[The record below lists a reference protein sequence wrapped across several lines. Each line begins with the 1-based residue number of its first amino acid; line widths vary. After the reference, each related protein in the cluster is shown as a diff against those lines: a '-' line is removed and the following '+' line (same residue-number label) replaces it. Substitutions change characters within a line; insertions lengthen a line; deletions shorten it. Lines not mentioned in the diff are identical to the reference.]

1 MDQKLLIYGNES
13 WVVTV
18 AMLKVLDI
26 FYHRADGLI
35 AVLTVWC
42 AEDRELEY
50 PMVVDALEAPGLWT
64 INKYMH
70 GRQST
75 IAEKVS

>member
-1 MDQKLLIYGNES
+1 MDQNLLIYGSES

-18 AMLKVLDI
+18 AILKVLDI

-35 AVLTVWC
+35 VVLTVWC
-42 AEDRELEY
+42 VEDGESEY
-50 PMVVDALEAPGLWT
+50 PMVVDALEAPGLWR

-70 GRQST
+70 GWQST
-75 IAEKVS
+75 IAEKMS